1 MGTAIFLGAGASSA
15 EGAPIQSNLF
25 RDYFKSLPRTPPVRE
40 MDRELATFFDSMF
53 GIDVDERDKL
63 DQVSFPTFEEAL
75 GILDL
80 AERRKEALKEF
91 DLDNMARNSNRIRFI
106 RQYLVMLMA
115 KIVHDKLLSSG
126 DKHQKLVRRILKA
139 KRIKETVFVST
150 NYDILIDNALTA
162 LYSDGILLDY
172 GVDFTNFDKSDDWQ
186 RPKDPAVRLFKL
198 HGSLNWLYCPT
209 CNTLTLTPKDK
220 GIIRLLT
227 DFSKSACS
235 SCESVIVP
243 IVVPPTYYK
252 DMSNVFLSLVWH
264 KTEQALRKVDRILFC
279 GYSFPDA
286 DIHIK
291 YLIKRIQTNR
301 DGRLKISVFNNHPG
315 KDPRLAKEEELRYKR
330 FLGAQVEYTD
340 KSFDDLVKDPVRYM

>member
-1 MGTAIFLGAGASSA
+1 
-15 EGAPIQSNLF
+15 
-25 RDYFKSLPRTPPVRE
+25 
-40 MDRELATFFDSMF
+40 MDRELATFFDLMF
-53 GIDVDERDKL
+53 GIDVDDRTQL

-80 AERRKEALKEF
+80 AERRKEALKDF
-91 DLDNMARNSNRIRFI
+91 DLEKMATNSNRIRFI

-115 KIVHDKLLSSG
+115 KVVHDKLISTG

-139 KRIKETVFVST
+139 GLIDETIFIST

-172 GVDFTNFDKSDDWQ
+172 GVDFTNFDEPDGWQ
-186 RPKDPAVRLFKL
+186 KPADPTVRLFKL

-227 DFSKSACS
+227 DFTKSTCP

-243 IVVPPTYYK
+243 IIVPPTYYK
-252 DMSNVFLSLVWH
+252 DMSNIVS
-264 KTEQALRKVDRILFC
+264 A
-279 GYSFPDA
+279 A
-286 DIHIK
+286 
-291 YLIKRIQTNR
+291 
-301 DGRLKISVFNNHPG
+301 
-315 KDPRLAKEEELRYKR
+315 
-330 FLGAQVEYTD
+330 
-340 KSFDDLVKDPVRYM
+340 